1 MKEQIKKHPAKTWL
15 FQAKRSPC
23 HPVFF
28 VENYLVDIF
37 LSRVKFNMKCRNIC
51 FIFSFCGSN
60 PEHMSRKHA
69 FVQWQNLA
77 QKFPGKEITQICF
90 SLSNFVSN
98 SLDQGI
104 QTIFLQLQILLGKLR
119 GKGLVKH
126 VLKGN
131 FYKQTPGA
139 GLSKHYFFRWQKH
152 PRQGLPNATIQ
163 CTCLP

>member
-1 MKEQIKKHPAKTWL
+1 LCDDHAHPDIERKQRTALVNVFHGFLLMQWNHSDQKIRSQGHPMKEQIRKHPAKTWL

-77 QKFPGKEITQICF
+77 
-90 SLSNFVSN
+90 
-98 SLDQGI
+98 
-104 QTIFLQLQILLGKLR
+104 
-119 GKGLVKH
+119 
-126 VLKGN
+126 
-131 FYKQTPGA
+131 
-139 GLSKHYFFRWQKH
+139 
-152 PRQGLPNATIQ
+152 
-163 CTCLP
+163 